1 MLDRDV
7 SVRWK
12 LSGLLA
18 LLSLIAI
25 IVLNAAPAKA
35 AQPEPYNWQNVSIGG
50 GGFVTGMAIHP
61 TEPDLVYIRTDVGG
75 AYRWDAVN
83 HKWIQLMNKVPR
95 EQSNLYGIDS
105 IAIDPSDSNVVYV
118 AAGKYDWAGS
128 PSDILKS
135 TDRGATWTSS
145 GFAPR
150 QLANGNGKD
159 QGERLVVDPNNSQ
172 ILYMGTR
179 YDGLWRSTSG
189 ASNGS
194 WQKVTSFPVA
204 GNAPDGVSF
213 VAFDKSTGTTG
224 SATQTIYAGAKGK
237 GVYRSLDGGA
247 TWALMSGSPTGFSR
261 AVVASNGTLYVSCD
275 ASVVK
280 FAGGAWTT
288 ITPPTTGKYVGI
300 SVDPTNPNIVMTAI
314 QNGSSFPAPI
324 YRSTNGGASWSQ
336 ITFVKHP
343 DVPWWTGNWF
353 AAAISSLT
361 IDPVH
366 PNRVWFT
373 DFFGTWR
380 TDDITATPSQWYSYE
395 QGHEEVVTFALRSTP
410 IGAPL
415 LSGHA
420 DVDGMRHTSLSTFPS
435 AKFGNPY
442 LGDTVSIDFQE
453 SNPNFVA
460 RVGSTRYLNSGGGAY
475 STDNGANWT
484 AFPNPPGIAGRIA
497 VSAASETMVWV
508 PQYGSP
514 LYSTDRGQT
523 WTASTGAPA
532 NTVPD
537 FWVWY
542 QPLASDRVNNNTFYL
557 LDRSTGSFYRSTDG
571 GATWSVASTMP
582 ASTANL
588 AFFSVKAAP
597 GMAGEVWAGLYTN
610 GLWRSSNGGTTWT
623 QMPNVQEAK
632 LFAFGK
638 NKLGSPNP
646 AVFVYGKVDNAEGIF
661 RSDDFGAT
669 WAKIDAPDPAI
680 GDEANTMEGDRQV
693 WGRVYIGTNGTGVY
707 YGETLMS
714 QGSDTTPPTAPANLA
729 SSSQT
734 STTVSLTWTAST
746 DNTGVA
752 GYNIYNGSTYV
763 GTTTTP
769 SSTSF
774 TASGLT
780 PSTAYAFTVKAKDG
794 AGNLSAASNVVGV
807 STKAPPAAP
816 TNLTAPQTTRTSMAL
831 SWSPPSNTAG
841 VAGYKIYV
849 AGKEVGATTG
859 TTYTMSGLLPDRTY
873 SVTVRSVDAAGSPS
887 APSNT
892 LAAATAAGPGTLS
905 FSDNFEDGAADG
917 WTTQNGTWAIAT
929 ADGSKVYQ
937 QTSWLA
943 ANAFSTVDGSAY
955 GNYSVE
961 TTIKLSMSDVD
972 LGAGIVARYQDPS
985 NWYSFQIRGGKLQ
998 IAKVAGGTNTV
1009 LAQKNFNMATYTTYT
1024 FTAVLNNSTLDFY
1037 VNGFK
1042 ELSATDSALAT
1053 GKVGVYAFKTT
1064 VDYDNVK
1071 IVRDRDFTPPS
1082 APGNLT
1088 SPAKS
1093 ETSVDLTWDASA
1105 DNIGVTQYEV
1115 YQGTSLLG
1123 TVTSP
1128 AYSVT
1133 GLTPNTAYTFSVRAK
1148 DAAGNVSGASAPLAV
1163 TTDAYLVQANK
1174 TLAAIAVDGSLNES
1188 VWSMAKRLKKP
1199 IIGTPNN
1206 SAEFGVLWDST
1217 YLYVG
1222 VKVLDGQLH
1231 NTSELPYYD
1240 DSVEVYIDS
1249 NNNKGTTYDSHDQQF
1264 VKGWNDSALWLQ
1276 KMMASG
1282 TLHGWAPITGGYTV
1296 ELAIPWSS
1304 LGLTPAAGL
1313 TIGFD
1318 VANND
1323 TDTGTGRESQ
1333 LMWAGTNDNWT
1344 NTSAFGSLTL
1354 SATVTG
1360 DTQAPTAPANL
1371 TSPSHT
1377 DRSVQLS
1384 WGASTDNVGVTGYN
1398 VYNGTNLVASVASTT
1413 YTITGLTPSTAYSF
1427 TVKAKDAAN
1436 NVSPASNTV
1445 NVTTDASYTLLHVSK
1460 TNAAMTID
1468 GSLNESVWSV
1478 TKPVTKDVSGTS
1490 NNTTKFGVLWDDTYL
1505 YVGVSVTDADLYN
1518 NSADPY
1524 ADDSVEIYI
1533 DGNHNKGTTY
1543 DSYDRQFIKGWN
1555 DSTLWEQKGLTTGV
1569 QHAWAATTGGYTVEL
1584 AIPWSSLGITPTVG
1598 MTIGFDL
1605 ANNDE
1610 DDGNGRQVQTV
1621 WSGGS
1626 DNWTNTAGFGELTL
1640 AGM

>member
-1 MLDRDV
+1 MLHRGV
-7 SVRWK
+7 SARWK
-12 LSGLLA
+12 LGGLSA
-18 LLSLIAI
+18 LFTLVIAMV
-25 IVLNAAPAKA
+25 VLNASPVKA
-35 AQPEPYNWQNVSIGG
+35 AQQEPYNWQSVSIGG
-50 GGFVTGMAIHP
+50 GGFVSGMVMHP
-61 TEPDLVYIRTDVGG
+61 TEPDLAYIRTDVGG
-75 AYRWDAVN
+75 AYRWDPVN
-83 HKWIQLMNKVPR
+83 HKWIQLMNKIPR
-95 EQSNLYGIDS
+95 RQSNLYGIDS
-105 IAIDPSDSNVVYV
+105 IAIDPSDPNVVYV
-118 AAGKYDWAGS
+118 AAGKYDWSNG
-128 PSDILKS
+128 DILKS

-145 GFAPR
+145 GFNLR
-150 QLANGNGKD
+150 MLANGTGKD
-159 QGERLVVDPNNSQ
+159 QGERLVVDPNNGQ
-172 ILYMGTR
+172 ILFMGTR
-179 YDGLWRSTSG
+179 YDGLWKSTTG

-194 WQKVTSFPVA
+194 WQKVTSFPAV
-204 GNAPDGVSF
+204 GTAPHGVSF
-213 VAFDKSTGTTG
+213 VVFDKSTGTAG
-224 SATQTIYAGAKGK
+224 QATQTIYAGAKGQ

-247 TWALMSGSPTGFSR
+247 TWTLMAGSPTNFVR

-275 ASVVK
+275 DGVVK

-288 ITPPTTGKYVGI
+288 ITPPTAGRYVGI
-300 SVDPTNPNIVMTAI
+300 SVDPTNPNIVMTAV
-314 QNGSSFPAPI
+314 QSGTNFPAPI
-324 YRSTNGGASWSQ
+324 YRSTNGGTSWSQ
-336 ITFVKHP
+336 ISFIKHP

-353 AAAISSLT
+353 AAAIASLT

-380 TDDITATPSQWYSYE
+380 TDDITANPSHWYTYE

-420 DVDGMRHTSLSTFPS
+420 DVDGMRHTSLNTFPS
-435 AKFGNPY
+435 SKFGNPY
-442 LGDTVSIDFQE
+442 MGDTVSIDFEE

-460 RVGSTRYLNSGGGAY
+460 RVGSTRYQNSGGGAY

-508 PQYGSP
+508 PMYGSP

-523 WTASTGAPA
+523 WKASTGAPA

-537 FWVWY
+537 FWIWW

-557 LDRSTGSFYRSTDG
+557 LERASGNFYRSTDG
-571 GATWSVASTMP
+571 GATWSTASTLP

-597 GMAGEVWAGLYTN
+597 GMAGEVWAGLSAN
-610 GLWRSSNGGTTWT
+610 GLWRSSNSGTTWA
-623 QMPNVQEAK
+623 QIPNVQEAK

-646 AVFVYGKVDNAEGIF
+646 TVFVYGKVDNTEGIF
-661 RSDDFGAT
+661 RSDDLGAT
-669 WAKIDAPDPAI
+669 WVRIDMPDVAV

-707 YGETLMS
+707 YGESLMS
-714 QGSDTTPPTAPANLA
+714 EGTDTQPPTAPANLA
-729 SSSQT
+729 SPSQT
-734 STTVSLTWTAST
+734 STTVNLTWTAST

-752 GYNIYNGSTYV
+752 GYNIYNGSAYL
-763 GTTTTP
+763 GTTTSP
-769 SSTSF
+769 SSTSY
-774 TASGLT
+774 TVTGLT

-794 AGNLSAASNVVGV
+794 AGNLSPASNTVNV

-816 TNLTAPQTTRTSMAL
+816 TNLVATQTTLTSIGL
-831 SWSPPSNTAG
+831 SWTPPSNMAG
-841 VAGYKIYV
+841 VTGYKIFV
-849 AGKEVGATTG
+849 SGKEVGVATG

-873 SVTVRSVDAAGSPS
+873 SVTVSSVDAAGSPS

-892 LAAATAAGPGTLS
+892 LAAATSAGPGTSS
-905 FSDNFEDGAADG
+905 FSDNFEDGVADG

-929 ADGSKVYQ
+929 AGGSKVYRQ
-937 QTSWLA
+937 SSWLA
-943 ANAFSTVDGSAY
+943 TPAFSTVDNSAY

-961 TTIKLSMSDVD
+961 TTVKLTMSDVD
-972 LGAGIVARYQDPS
+972 LGAGIVARYQDP
-985 NWYSFQIRGGKLQ
+985 NNRYSFQIRAGRLQ
-998 IAKVAGGTNTV
+998 IAKVVNGTNTV
-1009 LAQKNFNMATYTTYT
+1009 LAQKNFNMATNSTYT
-1024 FTAVLNNSTLDFY
+1024 FTAVLNNSALDFY
-1037 VNGFK
+1037 VDGFK
-1042 ELSATDSALAT
+1042 ELSATDSALTT

-1064 VDYDNVK
+1064 ADFDNVK
-1071 IVRDRDFTPPS
+1071 VVRDRDYTPPS
-1082 APGNLT
+1082 PPANLKA
-1088 SPAKS
+1088 SSKS
-1093 ETSVDLTWDASA
+1093 ETSIDLAWDASA
-1105 DNIGVTQYEV
+1105 DNIGVMEYQV
-1115 YQGTSLLG
+1115 YQGANLLAS
-1123 TVTSP
+1123 VTS
-1128 AYSVT
+1128 ATYSVA

-1148 DAAGNVSGASAPLAV
+1148 DAAGNVSTASAPFSV
-1163 TTDAYLVQANK
+1163 STDAYLVQANK
-1174 TLAAIAVDGSLNES
+1174 TLTAISVDGALDES
-1188 VWSMAKRLKKP
+1188 VWSMAKQLKKP

-1206 SAEFGVLWDST
+1206 SAEFGVLWDNT

-1222 VKVLDGQLH
+1222 VKVLDGKLY
-1231 NTSELPYYD
+1231 NTAQLPYYD
-1240 DSVEVYIDS
+1240 DSVEIYIDS
-1249 NNNKGTTYDSHDQQF
+1249 NNNKGATYDSHDQQY

-1276 KMMASG
+1276 KMMVSG
-1282 TLHGWAPITGGYTV
+1282 TQHGWAPIAGGYSV

-1313 TIGFD
+1313 TVGFD

-1333 LMWAGTNDNWT
+1333 LMWAGTNDNWS

-1354 SATVTG
+1354 SANVTG
-1360 DTQAPTAPANL
+1360 DTQAPTAPTNL

-1377 DRSVQLS
+1377 DRTVQLS
-1384 WGASTDNVGVTGYN
+1384 WNASTDNVGVTGYD
-1398 VYNGTNLVASVASTT
+1398 VYKGSSLVASVASTT
-1413 YTITGLTPSTAYSF
+1413 YTITGLTPSTAYNF

-1436 NVSPASNTV
+1436 NVSSASNSV
-1445 NVTTDASYTLLHVSK
+1445 SVTTDASYTLLNVSK

-1468 GSLNESVWSV
+1468 GNLNESAWSIA
-1478 TKPVTKDVSGTS
+1478 KPVTKDASGTS

-1505 YVGVSVTDADLYN
+1505 YVGVSVADANLFN

-1555 DSTLWEQKGLTTGV
+1555 DSTLWEQKAKTTGV

-1584 AIPWSSLGITPTVG
+1584 AIPWSSLGVTPTVG
-1598 MTIGFDL
+1598 MTIGFDV

-1610 DDGNGRQVQTV
+1610 DDGNGRQIQTV
-1621 WSGGS
+1621 WAGEST
-1626 DNWTNTAGFGELTL
+1626 NWTDTSAFGDLTL
-1640 AGM
+1640 AAQ